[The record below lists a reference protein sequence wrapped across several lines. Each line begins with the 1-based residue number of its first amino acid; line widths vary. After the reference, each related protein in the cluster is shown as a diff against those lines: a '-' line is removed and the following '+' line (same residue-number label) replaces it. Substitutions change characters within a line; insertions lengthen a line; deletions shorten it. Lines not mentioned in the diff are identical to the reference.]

1 MGNECKEVCVSQ
13 RWLNFSIVLKIMASS
28 KRFCCKVGV
37 LVSYFTKNRLRSQRH
52 LSLTYSNIVCK
63 VLI

>member
-1 MGNECKEVCVSQ
+1 MENKCKEVRTSIGVQILHCS
-13 RWLNFSIVLKIMASS
+13 LNLRPV
-28 KRFCCKVGV
+28 CKEFVVKFGV
-37 LVSYFTKNRLRSQRH
+37 LLSSAAKNRLRSQRH